1 MTNELKKG
9 SVTPTI
15 SLKDQQFGELVV
27 QFDKLLEA
35 VYESGYD
42 DVHAGRDY
50 DAAGSEA
57 LSKTR
62 LFFQQVLNELMQ

>member
-50 DAAGSEA
+50 DPMGSQA
-57 LSKTR
+57 VDDARSHFKNVLKT
-62 LFFQQVLNELMQ
+62 FMP